1 MKHYI
6 ILTGAICNMGGAEMF
21 TSNKVKYLK
30 KHEWNVRVFFFNDG
44 EEIKISNLYEYKDNY
59 IPEMRYGYYY
69 FSKKQRD
76 RVIDYIC
83 RGIKKGD
90 TLYIES
96 HLMNLTYWAEMIAQR
111 YEGVSILNAMEESI
125 ELGSAKDAEFIR
137 FKIRRMEVLNASEK
151 SFMRYLRDFYTP
163 DLISYTH
170 PHMRAYCSNVVCDE
184 DPTLELPSEGANILS
199 IGRLDK
205 PYVLPM
211 FEEIKL
217 FARSNPDSLYNLLI
231 IGGSPD
237 NSVESRIKEMLGDVD
252 NVRIFL
258 YGYMFPVPRNLVQHA
273 DVGIASANSVLVSA
287 DQGIPTISI
296 CIYDYLPLGI
306 YGRTTNSVF
315 GRDKEPVQTVS
326 QLLKE
331 VLIENKFKKIPPVE
345 FDEDAELE
353 RVFGKQIEF
362 LDLCSKQKDYYD
374 VLSIHS
380 PLEKIVCRL
389 LKLYH
394 ILRGNW
400 NTRLI
405 NNKSI

>member
-30 KHEWNVRVFFFNDG
+30 KHDWDVRVFFFNDG
-44 EEIKISNLYEYKDNY
+44 AEIKIPNLSEYKDNY
-59 IPEMRYGYYY
+59 IPEMKYGYYY
-69 FSKKQRD
+69 YSEKQRN
-76 RVIDYIC
+76 RVIDHIC
-83 RGIKKGD
+83 LGIKKGD
-90 TLYIES
+90 ALYIES
-96 HLMNLTYWAEMIAQR
+96 HLMNLTYWAEMIAHR

-125 ELGSAKDAEFIR
+125 VLGSAKDAEFVK
-137 FKIRRMEVLNASEK
+137 FKIRRMEVLNASDK
-151 SFMRYLRDFYTP
+151 SFKRYLKDYYTP
-163 DLISYTH
+163 DLNNYTH
-170 PHMRAYCSNVVCDE
+170 SYMFAYCSNVVCDE
-184 DPTLELPSEGANILS
+184 DPILELPSEGANILS

-217 FARSNPDSLYNLLI
+217 FARSNPGNLYNVLV

-237 NSVESRIKEMLGDVD
+237 NSVETKVKEMFRDVN

-287 DQGIPTISI
+287 DQGIPTIAI

-306 YGRTTNSVF
+306 YGRTTNSKF
-315 GRDKEPVQTVS
+315 GRDNEPVQSVS

-331 VLIENKFKKIPPVE
+331 VLIDKLFDKTFPIE

-353 RVFGKQIEF
+353 NVFGKQIVF
-362 LDLCSKQKDYYD
+362 LDLCSKRKEYYD
-374 VLSIHS
+374 VMSIHS
-380 PLEKIVCRL
+380 PYERLKCRL
-389 LKLYH
+389 LKKYH

-400 NTRLI
+400 ITKLI
-405 NNKSI
+405 